1 MAQAIVTV
9 LIIILLLTYAGFFA
23 FWNQGA
29 VTVMGF
35 STDLTGQA
43 GWTSSVQLFLVPVV
57 GMVVG
62 AALMA
67 LIMSLPWTSM
77 KRDLATMRER
87 LGVEQARNKDLATK
101 LKAAGARLKKAQ
113 AVGAGADEP
122 AGDEQSELP
131 ADA

>member
-23 FWNQGA
+23 VWNQGA

-35 STDLTGQA
+35 SLDLTGQS
-43 GWTSSVQLFLVPVV
+43 GWTSSVQLFVVPVV
-57 GMVVG
+57 GMAVG

-77 KRDLATMRER
+77 KRNLATMRER
-87 LGVEQARNKDLATK
+87 LGMEQARNKDLAAK
-101 LKAAGARLKKAQ
+101 LKAAGARLKKQ
-113 AVGAGADEP
+113 AGGAAADEP
-122 AGDEQSELP
+122 AEDEASELP

>member
-9 LIIILLLTYAGFFA
+9 LLIILLLAYAVFFA

-35 STDLTGQA
+35 SLDPTGQS
-43 GWTSSVQLFLVPVV
+43 GWTSSVQLFVVPIV
-57 GMVVG
+57 GMAVG

-67 LIMSLPWTSM
+67 LIMSLPWAAM
-77 KRDLATMRER
+77 RRNLATMRER
-87 LGVEQARNKDLATK
+87 LSIEQARNKDLTAK
-101 LKAAGARLKKAQ
+101 LRAAGARLKKQ
-113 AVGAGADEP
+113 AGGAVADEP
-122 AGDEQSELP
+122 AEGEASELP